1 MDLIFSI
8 KRKKLQNNWL
18 IEHYQITLLIQKKDF
33 LIYFKNSVFMID
45 FNRNKI
51 LKEVLIKW
59 ININRILNTYL
70 NLVCIRLEK
79 EEKSDLLKLI
89 ELEIE
94 LIIIDLK

>member
-8 KRKKLQNNWL
+8 KRKKLQNNWW